1 MKTTFCITAVIY
13 TKNLYVLLVEV
24 SFEGRDMKKT
34 VVLIAVL
41 LLPLLLVPAALT
53 LQAPAK
59 RPSVSLAVAD
69 FDFSLSPCG
78 GQVKP
83 CGPGSGGG
91 GGGVI

>member
-1 MKTTFCITAVIY
+1 
-13 TKNLYVLLVEV
+13 
-24 SFEGRDMKKT
+24 MKKT
-34 VVLIAVL
+34 IFLIAVL

-59 RPSVSLAVAD
+59 HPSVPSPVVD
-69 FDFSLSPCG
+69 FDFSLSLCDG
-78 GQVKP
+78 LVKP